1 MNSISTIAA
10 GIAALTAG
18 AVAQGQSFTTVFGPN
33 GTVGVVAPDA
43 AVLNGLDEFTT
54 FGGINSS
61 GGGAA
66 FAGTAN
72 AGQTLFFQVG
82 PLYVGGAGP
91 AASNPLS
98 SQGLTNLG
106 GVVSNN
112 RAYGV
117 IGQGRSDITFTPGVV
132 DSVILQV
139 RGTAVGQTT
148 GTNPLTNFGGVP
160 TALADATGTLLVWTE
175 LGLEATLQVSNF
187 DFQLFTLDSSDFLG
201 DSITRISLVNTGP
214 SNSAIVLGELTV
226 GLVPTPGAAGLLA
239 LGGLAA
245 ARRRR

>member
-1 MNSISTIAA
+1 MNSISMIAA

-33 GTVGVVAPDA
+33 GTVGAAVPDA
-43 AVLNGLDEFTT
+43 AVLNGLGAFTT

-72 AGQTLFFQVG
+72 AGETLFFQVG

-98 SQGLTNLG
+98 AQGLTNLG

-112 RAYGV
+112 HAYGV
-117 IGQGRSDITFTPGVV
+117 IGQGRSDITFTSGVV
-132 DSVILQV
+132 DNVILQV
-139 RGTAVGQTT
+139 RGTTAGQIT
-148 GTNPLTNFGGVP
+148 GTNPINSFGGIA
-160 TALADATGTLLVWTE
+160 TELTDAQGTLLVWTE
-175 LGLEATLQVSNF
+175 LGLEATLQVSNA
-187 DFQLFTLDSSDFLG
+187 DFQIFTLNAIDFLG
-201 DSITRISLVNTGP
+201 DSITRISLVNQGP